1 MEVHQ
6 HFLFNNPMQI
16 QVKDALRYQVLS
28 KDIRSLHLEID
39 NCSYFRH
46 LVSLWSFNYN
56 FSSYNHYLLC
66 HCWSFLSPES
76 LIEPLM
82 ADGCSLKLAVGQ
94 AHLAHTNPVSIKH
107 KGITFKLLRG
117 NILSN

>member
-1 MEVHQ
+1 MLYGTKSFQRTSESFIWKLITAHILDIWF
-6 HFLFNNPMQI
+6 HFGLLTITSAVN
-16 QVKDALRYQVLS
+16 
-28 KDIRSLHLEID
+28 
-39 NCSYFRH
+39 
-46 LVSLWSFNYN
+46 
-56 FSSYNHYLLC
+56 NHYLLC
-66 HCWSFLSPES
+66 HWCSFLSPES